1 LRDLSGKRPVPAAAG
16 FISSAAAS
24 RTCQAVPVLTVPEAL
39 APDMSSDDV
48 RFAEADVDARH
59 VNSAKTPEPVKM
71 AAKAPPKKRKMH
83 IVAKRK
89 EEKQENGWQ
98 TFAFSFAGHRTQDGG
113 F

>member
-1 LRDLSGKRPVPAAAG
+1 
-16 FISSAAAS
+16 
-24 RTCQAVPVLTVPEAL
+24 LTVPEAL

-89 EEKQENGWQ
+89 EDKQENGWQ
-98 TFAFSFAGHRTQDGG
+98 TFAFSFAGRRTQDGG